1 MNLSVSWS
9 TLAQE
14 TENTSSTTVLD
25 QDEVAGTFSHSF
37 RLPQAFGRSRRQVR
51 SSLSALLSTV
61 RSCLE
66 RGASLECTT
75 ISDVVRRELRGGLDT
90 DVVSS
95 LTAGL
100 QVGYSINES
109 RHLNQRTSQISVL
122 ASFQWSFDTGG
133 IR

>member
-1 MNLSVSWS
+1 
-9 TLAQE
+9 
-14 TENTSSTTVLD
+14 
-25 QDEVAGTFSHSF
+25 
-37 RLPQAFGRSRRQVR
+37 
-51 SSLSALLSTV
+51 LSTV

-66 RGASLECTT
+66 RESSVECTT

-100 QVGYSINES
+100 QVGYSMNES

-133 IR
+133 NR